1 MATNSTEVAGTQDT
15 QDRHIIHVIHY
26 NLSYILQGAEHGT
39 DGAIVLLHDF
49 PAGAFA
55 WQNAI
60 PQLASANRA
69 VYAFDMLGYGL
80 SEHPW
85 PADTSI
91 WGQAD
96 CLKMVFDQLNLTNII
111 LVGHGF
117 GGGVAQVLATR
128 LSRERV
134 AALVLIDTIC
144 YEYSYAPNWP
154 LPDMQKDQ
162 DPDAPKH
169 VKLDDVIQNL
179 RATLPNGVHD
189 SKQFDTDDVMND
201 YISPWNSELGKEV
214 LFQHIRQLIPSYSN
228 SVASDLKVLHKPTL
242 ILWGELDQQMPLK
255 LAQRLHLDMPESH
268 LVIIPGAGHLILFD
282 APDAVASALVDFI
295 GRL

>member
-1 MATNSTEVAGTQDT
+1 MAKNTSEVADAE
-15 QDRHIIHVIHY
+15 DRHIVHVIHY

-39 DGAIVLLHDF
+39 DGAIVLLHDI

-55 WQNAI
+55 WQNVI
-60 PQLASANRA
+60 PQLAGTNRA

-96 CLKMVFDQLNLTNII
+96 CLAMVFNDLNLTNII
-111 LVGHGF
+111 LVGHGV

-144 YEYSYAPNWP
+144 YEHSYAANWP
-154 LPDMQKDQ
+154 LPDMQKNQ

-169 VKLDDVIQNL
+169 TKLEDMIQNL

-189 SKQFDTDDVMND
+189 SKQFDNDDVMNE
-201 YISPWNSELGKEV
+201 YVSPWNSEVGKEV
-214 LFQHIRQLIPSYSN
+214 LFQHIRLLIPSYSN
-228 SVASDLKVLHKPTL
+228 SVASDLKVLHKPSL
-242 ILWGELDQQMPLK
+242 IIWGELDQQMPLK
-255 LAQRLHLDMPESH
+255 LAQRLHRDMPESR
-268 LVIIPGAGHLILFD
+268 LVIIPGAGHMILFD
-282 APDAVASALVDFI
+282 TPDEVASALMDFV